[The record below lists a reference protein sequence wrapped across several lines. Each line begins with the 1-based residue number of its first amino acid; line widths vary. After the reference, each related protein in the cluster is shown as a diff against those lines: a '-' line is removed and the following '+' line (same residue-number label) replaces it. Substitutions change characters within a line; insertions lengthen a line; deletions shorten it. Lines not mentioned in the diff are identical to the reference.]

1 MGGFKGV
8 DATFSGI
15 NGADFGWM
23 GYVSSSFR
31 WFRSHKSDVGH
42 IDVSVS
48 TSPNH
53 PYPTIFRVHDEVR
66 RIVAFGFQ
74 NIIYRDAGI
83 EQVGDQMTAK
93 LILGKEV
100 SEEIYG
106 ELRQRIDALKARG
119 VTPGLA
125 VVLVG
130 EDPASQVYVRKKGEM
145 CESLGMKSVTVRMP
159 AETTQEEL
167 MAKVDELNNDPTI
180 HGFLV
185 QLPLPSHLDEE
196 QVINAISPSKDVDC
210 FHPTNVGRVLIGNP
224 DFLPATPA
232 GVQQMI
238 IRSGIETSGKHV
250 VVIGRSNIV
259 GKPMAAMM
267 LQRGL
272 GADSTVTVVHSRTK
286 DLPSITR
293 QADILIVAIGKPRFV
308 TPDMVKDGAVVI
320 DVGTN
325 RIEDPTHPKG
335 SRLVGDVD
343 FEAVKDKVSAITP
356 VPGGVGPMTICMLMA
371 NAVKA
376 AERAAERC

>member
-1 MGGFKGV
+1 
-8 DATFSGI
+8 
-15 NGADFGWM
+15 
-23 GYVSSSFR
+23 
-31 WFRSHKSDVGH
+31 
-42 IDVSVS
+42 
-48 TSPNH
+48 
-53 PYPTIFRVHDEVR
+53 
-66 RIVAFGFQ
+66 
-74 NIIYRDAGI
+74 
-83 EQVGDQMTAK
+83 
-93 LILGKEV
+93 
-100 SEEIYG
+100 
-106 ELRQRIDALKARG
+106 
-119 VTPGLA
+119 
-125 VVLVG
+125 
-130 EDPASQVYVRKKGEM
+130 
-145 CESLGMKSVTVRMP
+145 
-159 AETTQEEL
+159 

-376 AERAAERC
+376 AERASERC